1 MDQDHK
7 DKTVNDNED
16 KNVNANPDVDR
27 NNKPESDNKST
38 KNEEVA
44 KDDEKELSVENTDIG
59 KKVNELKEQ
68 LTQKENEIEEL
79 KNRLLRSQA
88 DFDNFRKRKQKEIQ
102 EIHQYSGEDFIIDI
116 LPVIDNFER
125 ALSSTQAEED
135 PFYKGVKMIYQQLL
149 NVLQKHDV
157 TEIEAVG
164 KVFDPKYHEAVMQV
178 SADEYEDDTVVEVLR
193 KGYLYHSKVIRPSM
207 VKVCKK

>member
-1 MDQDHK
+1 MDQDPK